1 MRISRERVMQ
11 VQLTR
16 WGNSLGLRIP
26 KALTE
31 RFGLVE
37 GEKVLL
43 AVEID
48 HIVISLPRLPT
59 RIADLVA
66 DLTHDELAEAFD
78 WGPDLGRERID

>member
-1 MRISRERVMQ
+1 MQ

-37 GEKVLL
+37 GEKVVL
-43 AVEID
+43 AVEDD
-48 HIVISLPRLPT
+48 HIVISLPRAPVT
-59 RIADLVA
+59 VADLVA
-66 DLTHDELAEAFD
+66 DLTHDELAKAFD
-78 WGPDLGRERID
+78 WGPDRGRERIE

>member
-1 MRISRERVMQ
+1 MQ

-26 KALTE
+26 KALKD

-43 AVEID
+43 AVEDD
-48 HIVISLPRLPT
+48 HIIISLPRART
-59 RIADLVA
+59 TITDLVA
-66 DLTHDELAEAFD
+66 DLTHDDLAQAFD
-78 WGPDLGRERID
+78 WGPDRGRESVE

>member
-43 AVEID
+43 AVEND

>member
-1 MRISRERVMQ
+1 MERIMQ

-26 KALTE
+26 KALSE

-43 AVEID
+43 AVEDD
-48 HIVISLPRLPT
+48 HIVISLPRPPT
-59 RIADLVA
+59 TIADLVA
-66 DLTHDELAEAFD
+66 DLTHQELAEAYD
-78 WGPDLGRERID
+78 WGPDQGREVVD